1 MKTLV
6 NINGS
11 NSNLNTSKNMD
22 NLIIS
27 ATEPKK
33 VSSLATTVQ
42 TVNKIE
48 EKPVMRFVQMKYEN
62 NAQMVGVMQKAIG
75 LGLDAIIITPAWMLQ
90 VAVTFGS
97 ACVKVRPSCKANSC

>member
-6 NINGS
+6 NTIA
-11 NSNLNTSKNMD
+11 NSNTNFNNFKKMD

-42 TVNKIE
+42 TVTKIE
-48 EKPVMRFVQMKYEN
+48 EKPVYRKSV
-62 NAQMVGVMQKAIG
+62 V
-75 LGLDAIIITPAWMLQ
+75 
-90 VAVTFGS
+90 
-97 ACVKVRPSCKANSC
+97 

>member
-6 NINGS
+6 NTIA
-11 NSNLNTSKNMD
+11 NSNTNFNNFKKMD

-62 NAQMVGVMQKAIG
+62 NAQ
-75 LGLDAIIITPAWMLQ
+75 W
-90 VAVTFGS
+90 
-97 ACVKVRPSCKANSC
+97 